1 MLVSINNNNE
11 LPTTIIIRHGSWR
24 FLQARL
30 SSPLRVLIWRVVAAV
45 LVTMLKSPTG
55 LSESSIVGAVRE
67 GSFNSS

>member
-1 MLVSINNNNE
+1 MVVSINNNNG
-11 LPTTIIIRHGSWR
+11 LPTTIIIRNGSWR
-24 FLQARL
+24 FLQDRS

-55 LSESSIVGAVRE
+55 LSVRDIVGAVRE